1 MVKVDES
8 FLDGINKL
16 QTFYEKFKSK
26 WAKVLAS
33 RKKTKP
39 ETNEQ

>member
-1 MVKVDES
+1 MVKVDEN
-8 FLDGINKL
+8 FLTAINKL

-33 RKKTKP
+33 RKKTQESP
-39 ETNEQ
+39 E